1 MSESFTAIQVD
12 TRTLGTMV
20 SRLLDD
26 LNRPDLQ
33 SQAISYI
40 QDAIR
45 WAQRRPWFFSEFDN
59 EATAT
64 YANSTIYPQG
74 STIQVN
80 ISGTLYAFVALNT
93 GTSASSSTPA
103 WPATVFTVP
112 TQGTLPPPPPGTPGT
127 VVDNTI
133 TWGNVGQW
141 STTAFTQI
149 STVYSINQYTPPID
163 YATPERVEITVP
175 NLRYELSFI
184 SYNELRDYDVIR
196 LGGGQA
202 GAVVAYPTMWA
213 WFEQQFFL
221 WPYPNSFYP
230 LTFSY
235 RAALPI
241 VTQMSQTNFWTTT
254 AEAFIRAEA
263 ARRMCLMVIH
273 DREAAADF
281 AENRDVEKQSLI
293 SQGIMQR
300 SPANSGIPASPW

>member
-1 MSESFTAIQVD
+1 MSEGFTAIQVD
-12 TRTLGTMV
+12 SRTLGTMV
-20 SRLLDD
+20 ARLVDD

-45 WAQRRPWFFSEFDN
+45 WAQRRPWFFAEFDN

-80 ISGTLYAFVALNT
+80 ITGTLYAFVATNT

-103 WPATVFTVP
+103 WPSTVFTVP
-112 TQGTLPPPPPGTPGT
+112 TQGTLPPPQPGTAGT

-133 TWGNVGQW
+133 TWANVGQW
-141 STTAFTQI
+141 STTAFTQL

-175 NLRYELSFI
+175 NLRYELTFI
-184 SYNELRDYDVIR
+184 DYGQLRDYDVIR
-196 LGGGQA
+196 LGGSQA
-202 GAVVAYPTMWA
+202 GAVVAYPTFWA
-213 WFEQQFFL
+213 WWEQQIFL

-230 LTFSY
+230 LTLSY
-235 RAALPI
+235 RTAPTI
-241 VTQMSQTNFWTTT
+241 ITSMSASNFWTTT

-263 ARRMCLMVIH
+263 ARRICLMIIH
-273 DREAAADF
+273 DKEAANDF
-281 AENRDVEKQSLI
+281 AMNRDVEKASLI